1 MTEYVE
7 KQEDWMAPNGWGQR
21 LSVQGVRYQTVCS
34 RRQDAPEAYCTYGLE
49 CLGECRG
56 TWVQM
61 DVIEDTLPSRGE
73 CSLPGRAAHYLW
85 ACPPLHFRDAVLDS
99 LNG

>member
-34 RRQDAPEAYCTYGLE
+34 RRQDAPEAYCTYAWNVWE
-49 CLGECRG
+49 SAGEPG
-56 TWVQM
+56 
-61 DVIEDTLPSRGE
+61 SR
-73 CSLPGRAAHYLW
+73 W
-85 ACPPLHFRDAVLDS
+85 M
-99 LNG
+99 

>member
-34 RRQDAPEAYCTYGLE
+34 RRDC
-49 CLGECRG
+49 CRCIG
-56 TWVQM
+56 QFCFQRSFQLLLHIF
-61 DVIEDTLPSRGE
+61 DYLD
-73 CSLPGRAAHYLW
+73 RADIIYHHTVFDYIGILIR
-85 ACPPLHFRDAVLDS
+85 ACNRLIILIKHSHDYTS
-99 LNG
+99 ST

>member
-61 DVIEDTLPSRGE
+61 DVIEDVSPSR
-73 CSLPGRAAHYLW
+73 
-85 ACPPLHFRDAVLDS
+85 
-99 LNG
+99 

>member
-34 RRQDAPEAYCTYGLE
+34 RRQDAPELSTAPMAWNVWESAEEPG
-49 CLGECRG
+49 
-56 TWVQM
+56 
-61 DVIEDTLPSRGE
+61 SR
-73 CSLPGRAAHYLW
+73 W
-85 ACPPLHFRDAVLDS
+85 M
-99 LNG
+99 

>member
-34 RRQDAPEAYCTYGLE
+34 RRDCCRCIGQFCF
-49 CLGECRG
+49 GECRG

-61 DVIEDTLPSRGE
+61 DVIEDVSPSRENVLFLAERFNTLGL
-73 CSLPGRAAHYLW
+73 S
-85 ACPPLHFRDAVLDS
+85 PLHFRDAVLDS

>member
-34 RRQDAPEAYCTYGLE
+34 RRQDAPEAY
-49 CLGECRG
+49 
-56 TWVQM
+56 
-61 DVIEDTLPSRGE
+61 
-73 CSLPGRAAHYLW
+73 
-85 ACPPLHFRDAVLDS
+85 
-99 LNG
+99 

>member
-34 RRQDAPEAYCTYGLE
+34 RRQDAPEDYCTMAWNVWESAEEPG
-49 CLGECRG
+49 
-56 TWVQM
+56 
-61 DVIEDTLPSRGE
+61 SR
-73 CSLPGRAAHYLW
+73 W
-85 ACPPLHFRDAVLDS
+85 M
-99 LNG
+99 

>member
-34 RRQDAPEAYCTYGLE
+34 RRQDAPEQFEGSHARTGAVGQIRPVSTVLI
-49 CLGECRG
+49 GDPRH
-56 TWVQM
+56 
-61 DVIEDTLPSRGE
+61 
-73 CSLPGRAAHYLW
+73 GR
-85 ACPPLHFRDAVLDS
+85 
-99 LNG
+99 

>member
-34 RRQDAPEAYCTYGLE
+34 RRQDAPEDYCTYGLE

-56 TWVQM
+56 TWVQR
-61 DVIEDTLPSRGE
+61 DVIEDVSPSWENVLFLAERFNTLGLS
-73 CSLPGRAAHYLW
+73 
-85 ACPPLHFRDAVLDS
+85 PLHFRDAVLDS